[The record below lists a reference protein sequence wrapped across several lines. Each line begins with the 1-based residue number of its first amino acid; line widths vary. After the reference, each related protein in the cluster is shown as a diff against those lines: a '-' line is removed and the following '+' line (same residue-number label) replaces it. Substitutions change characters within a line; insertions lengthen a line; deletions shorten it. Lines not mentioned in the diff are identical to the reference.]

1 MDLRWLFEQEQIYK
15 PMTKNKLMPNPT
27 LSSLSLPWP
36 HGSDK
41 TIRAFYDLRARAMP
55 QQIGALF

>member
-1 MDLRWLFEQEQIYK
+1 MDLHWLFEQEQIYE
-15 PMTKNKLMPNPT
+15 PMTKTKLMPNPS

-41 TIRAFYDLRARAMP
+41 RTSAFYDLRARAMP
-55 QQIGALF
+55 H